1 MIKMARIS
9 LDNGHTYMTAQ
20 EATPE
25 IAANNL
31 WDAVANMMDDDI
43 REAVHAA
50 VAPCTEAEFLAA
62 YLERATD
69 DLIIG

>member
-1 MIKMARIS
+1 MKKIS
-9 LDNGHTYMTAQ
+9 LDNGNTYMTAQ
-20 EATPE
+20 EAMPE
-25 IAANNL
+25 IIDNNL
-31 WDAVANMMDDDI
+31 WDAVVDMMDDDT

>member
-1 MIKMARIS
+1 MKRIS
-9 LDNGHTYMTAQ
+9 LDNGRTYITAQ

-31 WDAVANMMDDDI
+31 WDAIVNVMDDDI

-50 VAPCTEAEFLAA
+50 IAPCTESEFLAA

>member
-1 MIKMARIS
+1 
-9 LDNGHTYMTAQ
+9 MTAQ
-20 EATPE
+20 EAMSA
-25 IAANNL
+25 IAERGL
-31 WDAVANMMDDDI
+31 WDAIANVMDDDI

>member
-1 MIKMARIS
+1 MAKIS

-20 EATPE
+20 EAMPA
-25 IAANNL
+25 IAERGL
-31 WDAVANMMDDDI
+31 WDAIANVMDDDI
-43 REAVHAA
+43 REAVHRNL
-50 VAPCTEAEFLAA
+50 APCTEAEFLAA

>member
-1 MIKMARIS
+1 VKQIS
-9 LDNGHTYMTAQ
+9 IDNGHSYVTPA
-20 EATPE
+20 EA
-25 IAANNL
+25 IDAMS
-31 WDAVANMMDDDI
+31 WDVIVNMMDDDT

-50 VAPCTEAEFLAA
+50 VAPCTDLEFLAA

>member
-1 MIKMARIS
+1 MKRIS
-9 LDNGHTYMTAQ
+9 LDNGHTYKTAQ
-20 EATPE
+20 EAMPE
-25 IAANNL
+25 ITDNNL
-31 WDAVANMMDDDI
+31 WDAVVNMMDDDI

-50 VAPCTEAEFLAA
+50 IAPCTEAEFLAA